1 MVAPS
6 HLAVSTDTLHMRGH
20 ERRRVDS
27 GRASV
32 QFVTGFWSN
41 DQCAGDDSVS
51 EVLYVCVWSCVEF
64 GTRVCS
70 TVASRNNESD
80 MVSTM

>member
-1 MVAPS
+1 M
-6 HLAVSTDTLHMRGH
+6 
-20 ERRRVDS
+20 
-27 GRASV
+27 

-41 DQCAGDDSVS
+41 VLETIVS
-51 EVLYVCVWSCVEF
+51 AEVLYVCVEF